1 MDPAELRRRNFIP
14 PDAFPYETPTGS
26 TYDSGDY
33 RAALEKALEAIG
45 YDGWRAEQER
55 RRGSGEGAPLGIGI
69 CSFVEGAGML
79 EEYGAVEVETDGNFL
94 ALSGTSS
101 TGQSHETTF
110 AQVVASALEVD
121 VGRVRLVQADTGAV
135 PRGVGSFGSRSMQV
149 GGSALYRAALAVV
162 DEARHRMA
170 ERCGVAVEEVGYL
183 KGTLRA
189 GAEALTL
196 AELVD
201 QTGPLRAEDVFVAP
215 TAFPYGCY
223 VAVVEVDPDL
233 GNVRVL
239 RMVAVDDC
247 GVVINP
253 MVVEGQA
260 YGSIAQGI
268 GQALYE
274 QMPYDAE
281 GQPLAR
287 SLLDYLLPTLSEMPP
302 LQLEEMHTPN
312 PNTPLGAKGVGES
325 GCIGTPPAIVNAVA
339 DALDLDDTQELQ
351 MPLTPE
357 VCWTASRSR
366 TGSEREER
374 PLRGIQKG
382 SS

>member
-1 MDPAELRRRNFIP
+1 
-14 PDAFPYETPTGS
+14 
-26 TYDSGDY
+26 
-33 RAALEKALEAIG
+33 
-45 YDGWRAEQER
+45 
-55 RRGSGEGAPLGIGI
+55 
-69 CSFVEGAGML
+69 
-79 EEYGAVEVETDGNFL
+79 
-94 ALSGTSS
+94 
-101 TGQSHETTF
+101 
-110 AQVVASALEVD
+110 
-121 VGRVRLVQADTGAV
+121 
-135 PRGVGSFGSRSMQV
+135 
-149 GGSALYRAALAVV
+149 
-162 DEARHRMA
+162 
-170 ERCGVAVEEVGYL
+170 
-183 KGTLRA
+183 
-189 GAEALTL
+189 
-196 AELVD
+196 
-201 QTGPLRAEDVFVAP
+201 
-215 TAFPYGCY
+215 
-223 VAVVEVDPDL
+223 
-233 GNVRVL
+233 
-239 RMVAVDDC
+239 
-247 GVVINP
+247 

-366 TGSEREER
+366 AGSGREEQ
-374 PLRGIQKG
+374 LIKDTQKG
-382 SS
+382 RL